1 MGRRGTD
8 LKTLDREAECVKLR
22 RQGLTLEEIAKIVGY
37 ANPAVVSNA
46 LKRAYARITAEDVAD
61 MRQME
66 CQRLDLLQ
74 NANWAAAMKGDIP
87 AGNLV
92 LKIIDRRA
100 KLFGLDMPIR
110 IQQEVTVWNGD
121 GNLDAEIQRLIDQIA
136 DASSGGSGVLAEGAG
151 AGGATAPAG

>member
-8 LKTLDREAECVKLR
+8 FKTLDREAECVRLR

-46 LKRAYARITAEDVAD
+46 LKRAYARITAEDVNE
-61 MRQME
+61 MRQLE
-66 CQRLDLLQ
+66 SARLDHLQ
-74 NANWAAAMKGDIP
+74 HANWDAAMQGDYQ
-87 AGNLV
+87 AGSLV

-121 GNLDAEIQRLIDQIA
+121 GNLDAEIQRLIDEISH
-136 DASSGGSGVLAEGAG
+136 SSGGGSGVLAAG
-151 AGGATAPAG
+151 KSETGTTTPGG